1 MKGINKIVY
10 LYLFFNFFFLT
21 HLDNSMAQEKTKIL
35 SWIEKDSVP
44 GNLIFL
50 AYFQNESPE
59 MINKLSYEFYG
70 KKYGESGKSNVK
82 QSGKFEASPEEKIL
96 LAKIKFNSKN
106 KVNENINLTLKIYH
120 NKNLIAI
127 DTLSYK
133 P

>member
-1 MKGINKIVY
+1 MKRINKI
-10 LYLFFNFFFLT
+10 LYLFVVFSFFFLT

-35 SWIEKDSVP
+35 SWIEKDTVA
-44 GNLIFL
+44 GDFIFQ

-59 MINKLSYEFYG
+59 MINELSYEFYG
-70 KKYGESGKSNVK
+70 KKHGKSGRSNVK
-82 QSGKFEASPEEKIL
+82 QSGEFEASPEEKIL
-96 LAKIKFNSKN
+96 LAKIEFNSNN
-106 KVNENINLTLKIYH
+106 KVNENINLTLKIFH